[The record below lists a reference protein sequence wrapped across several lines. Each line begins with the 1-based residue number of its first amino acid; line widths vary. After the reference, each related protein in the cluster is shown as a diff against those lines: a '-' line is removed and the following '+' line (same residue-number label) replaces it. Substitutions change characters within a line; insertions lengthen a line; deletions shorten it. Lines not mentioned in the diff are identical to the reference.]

1 MKPTGMAAASWPSL
15 GEWEFADSVDCSEV
29 EASSEPTWAG
39 RAAQAAS
46 VAAST
51 KPRNIV
57 PTPSGNKARKDEK
70 ERKMTRKFFR
80 VLEETDEEDEHIDV
94 NPKSRARLFYHRQS
108 KRGFGNTVKA
118 KRDVV
123 ASKKQAVEVQ
133 SGSGSPEI
141 KRALELG
148 EISAEAL
155 ASGLGGTCRQL
166 KTVDGRRAVREGK
179 KLYSVSLPMGEGDET
194 TLLVEEQRG
203 RPATR
208 TPYPHLTKRP
218 FSPDWV
224 HGKAIY
230 EAKTKERVEREEIRA
245 GMAAAG
251 A

>member
-1 MKPTGMAAASWPSL
+1 L
-15 GEWEFADSVDCSEV
+15 GEWEFADSVDCSEA

-57 PTPSGNKARKDEK
+57 LTPSGNEARKDEK
-70 ERKMTRKFFR
+70 DMAANAIATLLPLLQAGDRMQED
-80 VLEETDEEDEHIDV
+80 TDEEDEHIDV
-94 NPKSRARLFYHRQS
+94 NPKSRARLLYHRQS